1 MNPPTPSPEEA
12 TVPGLD
18 PVAARRWAARAGEG
32 SPWLHEEVASRMA
45 ERLRCFREAPA
56 SWLHW
61 EPVHGG
67 LQGHQRLREQ
77 LPAAACFVAAQRL
90 AQTLDALNGP
100 RPVWHPGRWLRPGR
114 PRPAG
119 PDTRVAMLWANM
131 ALHMEPAP
139 LALLRRWHG
148 QIETGG
154 FLMFSSLGPD
164 SLQGLRAVHA
174 RQGWP
179 EPAHAFT
186 DMHDWGDMLVQVGF
200 AEPVMDMERI
210 TLSYSS
216 ADTLLAELRGL
227 GRNLSRARHPAL
239 RGRAWRARWCE
250 AVEQGLPRS
259 SDGRLLLDFEIVYG
273 HAFKAAPRVPVSASS
288 TVSVDDMRALLR
300 AGRR

>member
-1 MNPPTPSPEEA
+1 M
-12 TVPGLD
+12 PGLD
-18 PVAARRWAARAGEG
+18 PVAARRWAARASGT

-45 ERLRCFREAPA
+45 DRLRWFREAPV

-61 EPVHGG
+61 EPVNGG
-67 LQGHQRLREQ
+67 LEAHQRLRAQ
-77 LPAAACFVAAQRL
+77 LPDAACYLAARRMPQALAALDVA
-90 AQTLDALNGP
+90 
-100 RPVWHPGRWLRPGR
+100 RPVWHPGRWLRRGQ
-114 PRPAG
+114 PRPASR
-119 PDTRVAMLWANM
+119 DTPVGMLWANM

-139 LALLRRWHG
+139 QALLRQWHG
-148 QIETGG
+148 QIDTGG

-164 SLQGLRAVHA
+164 SLRSLRAVHA
-174 RQGWP
+174 RHGWP

-186 DMHDWGDMLVQVGF
+186 DMHDWGDMLVQEGF

-210 TLSYSS
+210 TLSFSS

-227 GRNLSRARHPAL
+227 GRNLNVARHPAL
-239 RGRAWRARWCE
+239 RGRLWKQRWFE

-259 SDGRLLLDFEIVYG
+259 QDGRLLLDFEIVYG

-288 TVSVDDMRALLR
+288 TVSVEQMRSLLR